1 MNKIVNK
8 FLLSLD
14 KIMAKMQLRQ
24 PIFTYSDSG
33 QFINNK
39 QKVRTFQERA
49 DSKLFIKRNQ
59 IKRVFNMIWLTENLR
74 IFLKNDEYESGL
86 ATMVYKLF
94 DKKLQFRWCCLK

>member
-24 PIFTYSDSG
+24 PRFSYSDCG
-33 QFINNK
+33 RFINNK
-39 QKVRTFQERA
+39 QNVRTFQERA
-49 DSKLFIKRNQ
+49 GSKLFIKKNQ

-74 IFLKNDEYESGL
+74 IFLKI
-86 ATMVYKLF
+86 
-94 DKKLQFRWCCLK
+94 KK

>member
-24 PIFTYSDSG
+24 PRFSYSDCG
-33 QFINNK
+33 RFINNTK
-39 QKVRTFQERA
+39 NVRTFQDRA
-49 DSKLFIKRNQ
+49 GSKLFIKRNQ

-74 IFLKNDEYESGL
+74 IFLKI
-86 ATMVYKLF
+86 
-94 DKKLQFRWCCLK
+94 KK